1 MKEKTET
8 IFCESFM
15 ELLRKNSFQKI
26 TIQMI
31 ANKCGVNRQTFYYHY
46 ENIYDLLAHT
56 MEYHFV
62 KESRFK
68 DIMSWEESVE
78 LLLSWMIDNKGI
90 IRNIVGNVNRMALRK
105 GIYPIVQKCLSSA
118 YYPNFIVKSSGDDSE
133 EEFIQ
138 RFLTI
143 GITQYIMEWVENDFK
158 ESKQEVVDHIFL
170 ILKRIYG

>member
-56 MEYHFV
+56 IEYHFV

-68 DIMSWEESVE
+68 ETMSWEESIE
-78 LLLSWMIDNKGI
+78 LFLSWMVDNKGVI
-90 IRNIVGNVNRMALRK
+90 KNIVGNVSRMALRK
-105 GIYPIVQKCLSSA
+105 GIYPIIRKCLSST
-118 YYPNFIVKSSGDDSE
+118 YYPNSIVKTSVEDSE

-138 RFLTI
+138 RFLI
-143 GITQYIMEWVENDFK
+143 MGIIQYIVEWVENDFK
-158 ESKQEVVDHIFL
+158 ESKEEVVDNIFL
-170 ILKRIYG
+170 ILRRIYG